1 LYSGEKLYQTIDK
14 LLRNKTGINNTT
26 FAQLKA
32 YQEREK
38 LKERK
43 LVVTA
48 TCLATQELVWF
59 SYETTPDVAVA
70 TAVQASS
77 ALPLFFE
84 PVKLEFSKTRAG
96 AAFER
101 TCVDKA
107 KVVDKD
113 KADTSPRMHHLW
125 DGGLLANLPWAA
137 FDNDTVTPHRPQSVV
152 ESDPTAHPPRNT
164 IVAER
169 RPSSIAG
176 IHRSQHDRKRQCHPC
191 VPHTRGRVF
200 HERR

>member
-1 LYSGEKLYQTIDK
+1 MYLTIDE
-14 LLRNKTGINNTT
+14 LLWKKTGINDTT

-38 LKERK
+38 LKERR

-70 TAVQASS
+70 RAVQASS
-77 ALPLFFE
+77 ALPLFFK

-101 TCVDKA
+101 MCVDK
-107 KVVDKD
+107 VDKD

-137 FDNDTVTPHRPQSVV
+137 FDNDTVTPHRPQNPSLNQ
-152 ESDPTAHPPRNT
+152 TPPRNT

-176 IHRSQHDRKRQCHPC
+176 IHRSQHDRERQCHPC
-191 VPHTRGRVF
+191 VPHTRRRVF
-200 HERR
+200 RERR

>member
-1 LYSGEKLYQTIDK
+1 LSSGENLRGTINR
-14 LLRNKTGINNTT
+14 LLQNKTREPNTT

-38 LKERK
+38 LKERR

-59 SYETTPDVAVA
+59 SYETTPDVEVA

-77 ALPLFFE
+77 ALPLFFK
-84 PVKLEFSKTRAG
+84 PVKLELSKTRAG

-101 TCVDKA
+101 MCIDKA

-113 KADTSPRMHHLW
+113 KAETSPRMHHLW
-125 DGGLLANLPWAA
+125 DGGVLANLPWAA
-137 FDNDTVTPHRPQSVV
+137 FDNDTVTPPV
-152 ESDPTAHPPRNT
+152 
-164 IVAER
+164 R
-169 RPSSIAG
+169 RI
-176 IHRSQHDRKRQCHPC
+176 RC
-191 VPHTRGRVF
+191 
-200 HERR
+200 